1 MNRFSLIFLLIIP
14 ALVLAT
20 AGGCSKQNEQKTVYE
35 KKPTAVTVEKVKR
48 GLFTRVLRY
57 KGTVLPWQRAN
68 IGPEVSGRIK
78 KIFKKPG
85 DTVQKNQLLAELDT
99 TTMELRAKQAG
110 AAVDVAN
117 AAYKDALLNYQRLEK
132 LFQKTAVSRVQL
144 EKAELALESA
154 ETQKKSARAQLD
166 VLEHDLK
173 NSSMRAPF
181 NGIITSKN
189 MEEGDVINPM
199 MGMNVG
205 IVTLMDLSKVKITLD
220 VPSEDIEKINIGQA
234 CGVHVN
240 TLPEEVFPG
249 TVYSKNL
256 AADVV
261 SKTFKVE
268 VEVANPGIK
277 IKAGIFAE
285 VEIEILNAG
294 NVLTLP
300 LSALLTDGD
309 TEYVILYRNGT
320 AVYKT
325 VKTGRK
331 NDRFVEILEGLD
343 EGQSVVVEGNYDLK
357 EKTSIIIKE

>member
-1 MNRFSLIFLLIIP
+1 MKRSSLIFLILFP
-14 ALVLAT
+14 ALMLV
-20 AGGCSKQNEQKTVYE
+20 GGCSKRDEQKTVYR
-35 KKPTAVTVEKVKR
+35 KKPIAVKVHEVKR
-48 GLFTRVLRY
+48 GLFTRELRY
-57 KGTVLPWQRAN
+57 KGTVLPWKKAR

-78 KIFKKPG
+78 KILKKPG

-99 TTMELRAKQAG
+99 TTLALRLKQAE
-110 AAVDVAN
+110 AAAETAN
-117 AAYKDALLNYQRLEK
+117 AAYKDALLNHQRLEK
-132 LFQKTAVSRVQL
+132 LFRKTAVSRVQL
-144 EKAELALESA
+144 EKAQLALESA
-154 ETQKKSARAQLD
+154 QTQKKSAGAQLD

-181 NGIITSKN
+181 NGIVTSKN

-205 IVTLMDLSKVKITLD
+205 ILTLMDLSKVKITLD
-220 VPSEDIEKINIGQA
+220 VPSEDIEKIKTGQT
-234 CGVHVN
+234 CRVGVD
-240 TLPEEVFPG
+240 TLPGEEFTG

-268 VEVANPGIK
+268 VEVENPGIA

-285 VEIEILNAG
+285 VKIEILNAG
-294 NVLTLP
+294 NVLLLP
-300 LSALLTDGD
+300 LTALMTDGD
-309 TEYVILYRNGT
+309 NQYVILHENGT

-325 VKTGRK
+325 VKTGRE
-331 NDRFVEILEGLD
+331 NDRFVEILEGLH

-357 EKTSIIIKE
+357 ENTSITIIKR